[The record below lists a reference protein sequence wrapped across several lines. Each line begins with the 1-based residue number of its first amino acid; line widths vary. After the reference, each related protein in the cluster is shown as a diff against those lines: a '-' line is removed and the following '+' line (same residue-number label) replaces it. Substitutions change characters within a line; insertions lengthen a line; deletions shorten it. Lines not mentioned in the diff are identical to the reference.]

1 MNLWPLIITFFII
14 GTAELGD
21 KTQLLTLSFSTKYPL
36 WKVLG
41 AVFAATASLMALA
54 VIFGDAV
61 NYYIP
66 SFYIQLLAGTVFIL
80 FGIWTIFK
88 KEKDE
93 AAAQAR
99 DSRNPFWIVFSG
111 FFLAELGDKTQLATL
126 ALTAKYGAPFQ
137 VWLGAT
143 LGMAGVNV
151 VAALVGNR
159 IKNLVHEKYI
169 RWLGGILFIL
179 FGLTALYGL
188 FKP

>member
-21 KTQLLTLSFSTKYPL
+21 KTQLLTLSFSIKYPL
-36 WKVLG
+36 WEVLG
-41 AVFAATASLMALA
+41 AVLAATASLMALA
-54 VIFGDAV
+54 VIFGDAI

-66 SFYIQLLAGTVFIL
+66 SFYIQLLAGIVFIL
-80 FGIWTIFK
+80 FGFWTILK

-143 LGMAGVNV
+143 LGMFGINILAAVAGSWIKNIVSDQV
-151 VAALVGNR
+151 IKWIGAAL
-159 IKNLVHEKYI
+159 
-169 RWLGGILFIL
+169 FII
-179 FGLTALYGL
+179 FGLVTLMALR
-188 FKP
+188 